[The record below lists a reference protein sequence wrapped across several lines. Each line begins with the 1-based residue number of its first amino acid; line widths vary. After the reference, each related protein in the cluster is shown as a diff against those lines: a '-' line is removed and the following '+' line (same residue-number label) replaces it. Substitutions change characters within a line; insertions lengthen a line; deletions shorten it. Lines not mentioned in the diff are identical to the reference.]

1 MNLTE
6 AKDDSK
12 WKGAKETMENELNT
26 AEGK

>member
-6 AKDDSK
+6 AKDDRK